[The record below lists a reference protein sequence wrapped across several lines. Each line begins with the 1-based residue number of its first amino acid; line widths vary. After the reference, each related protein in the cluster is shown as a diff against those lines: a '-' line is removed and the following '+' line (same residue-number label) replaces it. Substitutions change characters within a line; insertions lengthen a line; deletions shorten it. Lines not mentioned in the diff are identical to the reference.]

1 MNNQNHFASLTT
13 PSGRGAQAPG
23 EEAGHLPE
31 AFLMEL
37 TLRHFSRLGELKLFE
52 VAELLGMS
60 AATIDVLLSHMRGL
74 QLLEV
79 PRRGAFEGDVSYA
92 LTEAGQRQARLA
104 FEKCHYVGPAPVT
117 LAEYTTQVA
126 LQNEGLTAVKAP
138 QLKRAMGDLVVDAA
152 MLPALGSAMNS
163 SKAMYLFGDSG
174 TGKTYLAEH
183 LVKTLEGSIWV
194 PHAIFVQGEVIQV
207 FDPVVHQ
214 RVEVPAGERSL
225 ARDLGA
231 DGRWVQAR
239 RPVVIAGG
247 ELTLDAL
254 ELEYDSHTRVH
265 VAPPQLKANNGIFVI
280 DDLGR
285 QRVSPRELMNRW
297 IVPLDRH
304 VDYLNL
310 RAGGKFMVPFDVKV
324 IFSSNLAP
332 EELVDP
338 AFARRLGYKIH
349 LDPLDAAG
357 YRTVIAQACQRTGV
371 RPDPAAIDFLVNTLH
386 PLHGQPYLP
395 CVPFDII
402 SKIADR
408 ARYLEQP
415 SEMRPELLEWAWHM
429 YFGPPDRP
437 LQTRNGTT
445 AT

>member
-1 MNNQNHFASLTT
+1 MKDQSLFTLSPAERT
-13 PSGRGAQAPG
+13 HDLGT
-23 EEAGHLPE
+23 EAGRLPD
-31 AFLMEL
+31 AFLVEL
-37 TLRHFSRLGELKLFE
+37 ILRHFSRLGELKLFE
-52 VAELLGMS
+52 VAELMGMS
-60 AATIDVLLSHMRGL
+60 ASRIDTLLTHMRSL

-79 PRRGAFEGDVSYA
+79 PRRGAFEGDVSYD

-104 FEKCHYVGPAPVT
+104 FEKCQYVGPAPVT
-117 LAEYTTQVA
+117 LDEYTAQVA
-126 LQNEGLTAVKAP
+126 LQSETQTSVKAA
-138 QLKRAMGDLVVDAA
+138 QLKAAMGDLVVAA
-152 MLPALGSAMNS
+152 DMLPALGSAMNS
-163 SKAMYLFGDSG
+163 GKAMYLFGDSG

-183 LVKTLEGSIWV
+183 LVKTLEGNIWV
-194 PHAIFVQGEVIQV
+194 PHAIFLHGEVIQV
-207 FDPVVHQ
+207 YDPVVHR
-214 RVEVPAGERSL
+214 RVETPTGERGL

-231 DGRWVQAR
+231 DGRWVQTR

-247 ELTLDAL
+247 ELTLEAL

-285 QRVSPRELMNRW
+285 QRVSARELMNRW

-304 VDYLNL
+304 VDYLSL
-310 RAGGKFMVPFDVKV
+310 RTGGKFAVPFDVKV

-349 LDPLDAAG
+349 IEPMEVSG

-371 RPDPAAIDFLVNTLH
+371 RPDAASIDFLVNTLH
-386 PLHGQPYLP
+386 PRYGQPYLP
-395 CVPFDII
+395 CVPFDVI

-415 SEMRPELLEWAWHM
+415 SEMKPELVEWAWHM
-429 YFGPPDRP
+429 YFGSPDRP
-437 LQTRNGTT
+437 LQTSSLTQ

>member
-1 MNNQNHFASLTT
+1 MKDQSLFTLSPAERT
-13 PSGRGAQAPG
+13 HDLGT
-23 EEAGHLPE
+23 EAGRLPD
-31 AFLMEL
+31 AFLVEL
-37 TLRHFSRLGELKLFE
+37 ILRHFSRLGELKLFE
-52 VAELLGMS
+52 VAELMGMS
-60 AATIDVLLSHMRGL
+60 ASRIDTLLTHMRSL

-79 PRRGAFEGDVSYA
+79 PRRGAFEGDVSYD

-104 FEKCHYVGPAPVT
+104 FEKCQYVGPAPVT
-117 LAEYTTQVA
+117 LDEYTAQVA
-126 LQNEGLTAVKAP
+126 LQSETQTSVKAA
-138 QLKRAMGDLVVDAA
+138 QLKAAMGDLVVAA
-152 MLPALGSAMNS
+152 DMLPALGSAMNS
-163 SKAMYLFGDSG
+163 GKAMYLFGDSG

-183 LVKTLEGSIWV
+183 LVKTLEGNIWV
-194 PHAIFVQGEVIQV
+194 PHAIFLHGEVIQV
-207 FDPVVHQ
+207 YDPVVHH
-214 RVEVPAGERSL
+214 RVETPAGERGL

-231 DGRWVQAR
+231 DGRWVQTR

-247 ELTLDAL
+247 ELTLEAL

-285 QRVSPRELMNRW
+285 QRVSARELMNRW

-304 VDYLNL
+304 VDYLSL
-310 RAGGKFMVPFDVKV
+310 RTGGKFAVPFDVKV

-349 LDPLDAAG
+349 IEPMEVSG

-371 RPDPAAIDFLVNTLH
+371 RPDAASIDFLVNTLH
-386 PLHGQPYLP
+386 PRYGRPYLP

-415 SEMRPELLEWAWHM
+415 SEMKPELVEWAWHM
-429 YFGPPDRP
+429 YFGSPDRP
-437 LQTRNGTT
+437 LQTSSLTQ

>member
-1 MNNQNHFASLTT
+1 
-13 PSGRGAQAPG
+13 
-23 EEAGHLPE
+23 
-31 AFLMEL
+31 
-37 TLRHFSRLGELKLFE
+37 LGELKLFE
-52 VAELLGMS
+52 VAELMGMS
-60 AATIDVLLSHMRGL
+60 ASRIDTLLTHMRSL

-79 PRRGAFEGDVSYA
+79 PRRGAFEGDVSYD

-104 FEKCHYVGPAPVT
+104 FEKCQYVGPAPVT
-117 LAEYTTQVA
+117 LDEYTAQVA
-126 LQNEGLTAVKAP
+126 LQSETQTSVKAA
-138 QLKRAMGDLVVDAA
+138 QLKAAMGDLVVAA
-152 MLPALGSAMNS
+152 DMLPALGSAMNS
-163 SKAMYLFGDSG
+163 GKAMYLFGDSG

-183 LVKTLEGSIWV
+183 LVKTLEGNIWV
-194 PHAIFVQGEVIQV
+194 PHAIFLHGEVIQV
-207 FDPVVHQ
+207 YDPVVHR
-214 RVEVPAGERSL
+214 RVETPTGERGL

-231 DGRWVQAR
+231 DGRWVQTR

-247 ELTLDAL
+247 ELTLEAL

-285 QRVSPRELMNRW
+285 QRVSARELMNRW

-304 VDYLNL
+304 VDYLSL
-310 RAGGKFMVPFDVKV
+310 RTGGKFAVPFDVKV

-349 LDPLDAAG
+349 IEPMEVSG

-371 RPDPAAIDFLVNTLH
+371 RPDAASIDFLVNTLH
-386 PLHGQPYLP
+386 PRYGQPYLP
-395 CVPFDII
+395 CVPFDVI

-415 SEMRPELLEWAWHM
+415 SEMKPELVEWAWHM
-429 YFGPPDRP
+429 YFGSPDRP
-437 LQTRNGTT
+437 LQTSSLTQ